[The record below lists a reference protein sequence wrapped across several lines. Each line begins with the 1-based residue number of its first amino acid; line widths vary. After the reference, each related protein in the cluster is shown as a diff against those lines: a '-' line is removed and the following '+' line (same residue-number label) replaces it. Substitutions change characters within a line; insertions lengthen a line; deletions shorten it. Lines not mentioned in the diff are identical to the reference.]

1 MPAILGKG
9 TVAAL
14 LLILAAATGF
24 AAEPASVKVEL
35 GEDASG
41 QMSITLSTDRIKAG
55 PVEFEVANASK
66 FLVHEFLIAPWK
78 GNPTSLPYD
87 DKVQQVKED
96 SLKDHQGVEDMP
108 VGQKVTLRLAL
119 APGQYVVFC
128 NQAGHYKNG
137 MFHRF
142 TVTR

>member
-1 MPAILGKG
+1 
-9 TVAAL
+9 
-14 LLILAAATGF
+14 
-24 AAEPASVKVEL
+24 
-35 GEDASG
+35 
-41 QMSITLSTDRIKAG
+41 
-55 PVEFEVANASK
+55 
-66 FLVHEFLIAPWK
+66 VHELLIAPWE

-96 SLKDHQGVEDMP
+96 GLKELQGAEDIP

-128 NQAGHYKNG
+128 NQVGHYKNG